1 MLWII
6 QICQF
11 GFALFFSHEPEPKHP
26 EIGRLNVDGVR
37 NPVGRKYLPA
47 SQQHGR
53 QLYYLRRKGGTKYL
67 PNGLQH
73 YRKRAKG

>member
-53 QLYYLRRKGGTKYL
+53 
-67 PNGLQH
+67 
-73 YRKRAKG
+73 